1 MGSFKDLKAWQ
12 RSMDLVEAVYKATSA
27 FPAEERYALANQMRR
42 SSISITSNIAE
53 GYGRGT
59 DKELTHFLCMARG
72 SSNELC
78 AQIDLSKRLSYI
90 NDDVFCM
97 LDTLNME
104 INKMLSS
111 LIYRRLNGM
120 DSFIRTETEFADK
133 T

>member
-59 DKELTHFLCMARG
+59 DKELIHFLYMARG

-90 NDDVFCM
+90 NDDVFSM

-120 DSFIRTETEFADK
+120 DSFIRSETELADK

>member
-59 DKELTHFLCMARG
+59 DKELIHFLYMARG

-90 NDDVFCM
+90 NDDVFSM

-120 DSFIRTETEFADK
+120 DSFIRTETELADK